1 MASIPKTGN
10 YNFIQLRTSKCK
22 DFGVA
27 LQDKLYKDIE
37 LELEH
42 GIIQTTYLDAKRAKR
57 LAFALL
63 SAANKLERIE
73 RTEKKAK

>member
-1 MASIPKTGN
+1 MQALKTGQ
-10 YNFIQLRTSKCK
+10 YNFVQLRTSNCK
-22 DFGVA
+22 DFGVV

-42 GIIQTTYLDAKRAKR
+42 GIIQTTYLDSKRAKK

>member
-1 MASIPKTGN
+1 MQTHKTGK

-22 DFGVA
+22 DFGVV

-37 LELEH
+37 LDLEY
-42 GIIQTTYLDAKRAKR
+42 GIIQTTYLDSKRAKK

>member
-1 MASIPKTGN
+1 MKTGK
-10 YNFIQLRTSKCK
+10 YNFVQLRIRNCK
-22 DFGVA
+22 DFGVV

-37 LELEH
+37 LELDH
-42 GIIQTTYLDAKRAKR
+42 GIIQTTYLDSKRAKK

>member
-1 MASIPKTGN
+1 MQALRTGK

-22 DFGVA
+22 DFGVV

-42 GIIQTTYLDAKRAKR
+42 GIIKTTYLDSKRAKK

-63 SAANKLERIE
+63 GAANKLERIE

>member
-1 MASIPKTGN
+1 MNQPKTDK

-22 DFGVA
+22 DFGVV

-42 GIIQTTYLDAKRAKR
+42 GIIQTTYLDSKRAKK

>member
-1 MASIPKTGN
+1 MKTGK
-10 YNFIQLRTSKCK
+10 YNFVQLRIRNCK
-22 DFGVA
+22 DFGVV

-42 GIIQTTYLDAKRAKR
+42 GIIQTTYLDSKRAKK

>member
-1 MASIPKTGN
+1 MKQLKTGQ
-10 YNFIQLRTSKCK
+10 YQFIQLRNSGCK
-22 DFGVA
+22 DFGVV
-27 LQDKLYKDIE
+27 LQDKLYKNIE

-42 GIIQTTYLDAKRAKR
+42 GIIQTTYLDSKRAKK

>member
-1 MASIPKTGN
+1 MKTGK
-10 YNFIQLRTSKCK
+10 YNFVQLRTRNCK

-42 GIIQTTYLDAKRAKR
+42 GIIKTTYLDSKRAKK

-73 RTEKKAK
+73 KKTSENNRK

>member
-1 MASIPKTGN
+1 MKTGK

-22 DFGVA
+22 DFGVV

-42 GIIQTTYLDAKRAKR
+42 GIIQTTYLDSKRAKK

-73 RTEKKAK
+73 KKTSENNRK

>member
-1 MASIPKTGN
+1 MQALKTGK
-10 YNFIQLRTSKCK
+10 YNFVQLRTSNCK
-22 DFGVA
+22 EFGVV

-37 LELEH
+37 LGLEH
-42 GIIQTTYLDAKRAKR
+42 GIIQTTYLDSKRAKK

>member
-1 MASIPKTGN
+1 MNQPKTGK
-10 YNFIQLRTSKCK
+10 YNFIQLRTNKCK
-22 DFGVA
+22 DFGVV

-37 LELEH
+37 VSLEQ
-42 GIIQTTYLDAKRAKR
+42 GKIQTTYLDSKRAKK

-63 SAANKLERIE
+63 SVANKLERIE

>member
-1 MASIPKTGN
+1 M
-10 YNFIQLRTSKCK
+10 
-22 DFGVA
+22 

-42 GIIQTTYLDAKRAKR
+42 GIIQTTYLDSKRAKK